1 MIYGCKCETCR
12 RLLKGFWLALE
23 AAPAPGSVAGS
34 KAPRGCGLALVPVPS
49 AGVHRAKGRQS
60 SLAEQVGV
68 HLHGISRKEQRLK
81 DRSTPD
87 WLANSVRR

>member
-1 MIYGCKCETCR
+1 MIYECKCETCR

-23 AAPAPGSVAGS
+23 AAPAPGSVEGS
-34 KAPRGCGLALVPVPS
+34 KAPRGGGLALVLVPS

-60 SLAEQVGV
+60 SLAEQVEV
-68 HLHGISRKEQRLK
+68 HLHQISRKEQHLK
-81 DRSTPD
+81 DRLARD